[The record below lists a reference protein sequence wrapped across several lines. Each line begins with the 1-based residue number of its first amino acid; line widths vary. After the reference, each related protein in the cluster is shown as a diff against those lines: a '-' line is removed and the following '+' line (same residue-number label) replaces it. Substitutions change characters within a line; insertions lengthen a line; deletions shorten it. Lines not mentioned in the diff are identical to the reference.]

1 VPSVAHKEHTRKV
14 GTHKEHLAGDEALGL
29 KQRLSRLVLQP
40 PRLQCVLMFVEYV
53 QGEGG

>member
-1 VPSVAHKEHTRKV
+1 VPSVAHMEHTRKV